1 MLERDDILLS
11 VILLL
16 LILILLWICG
26 AALLRRLGI
35 GCLHAEHHKEDEIH
49 KEIIK
54 MDDEARIDYSFEI
67 VQPEVKKQ
75 TNGNTLNDNKYT
87 IFIIIKCLCFSHFY
101 IPEIFIQL
109 P

>member
-101 IPEIFIQL
+101 T
-109 P
+109 